1 MMLCDPSMP
10 PLVRIPNCTIVFFN
24 RVGRATAGV
33 LPLLRE
39 MRLSVLRGMPGM
51 AHEYLVQKWSDGK
64 GGTWQRVSADN
75 ELDAA
80 QRIIG
85 IKLRTI
91 GKLGELRARV
101 RVVGNLSKETAFY
114 AAP

>member
-10 PLVRIPNCTIVFFN
+10 PLVRIPNCTIVFSIEL
-24 RVGRATAGV
+24 GAPPGV

-80 QRIIG
+80 ERIVG
-85 IKLRTI
+85 VKLRTI